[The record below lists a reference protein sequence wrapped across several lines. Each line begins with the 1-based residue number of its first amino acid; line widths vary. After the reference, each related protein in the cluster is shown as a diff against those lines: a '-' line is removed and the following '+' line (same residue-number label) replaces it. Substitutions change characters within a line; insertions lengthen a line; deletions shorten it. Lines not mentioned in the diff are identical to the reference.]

1 MTFDE
6 LLAEVIALLQRQ
18 GRVSYR
24 ALKLRFTLD
33 DDYLDGLK
41 DELIHAQ
48 RLAVDEDDRVLV
60 WIGPAAPHA
69 SGRAAVPPAVP
80 QSVTPE
86 VSTAAPSPPAT
97 PGPAAAERRQ
107 LTVMFCDL
115 VDSTRLAGQLDPED
129 LRDVVRA
136 YQAACAE
143 AVRHF
148 GGHIAQYLG
157 DGLLIYFGYPLAHE
171 DDAPRAVHTAL
182 AILEAM
188 QQLNSR
194 LERERRVRLAVRL
207 GIHTGLVVVG
217 EIGGGDRQE
226 QLALGETPNIA
237 ARLQR
242 LAAPD
247 TVVISAATQ
256 QLVQGLFTC
265 QALGTHALKG
275 VSQPIAVYQV
285 LGASAAQSR
294 FEATVTTGL
303 TPLVG
308 REEEVG
314 LLRRRWEQVAEGH
327 GQVVVLSGEAGIGK
341 SRLVQELRQWS
352 EHTGGRRL
360 TFRCSPYA
368 QQSALYPVIDHL
380 QRALQWQ
387 RDDTP
392 AAKLAKL
399 EQGLRGYR
407 LSQPEA
413 VPLFAA
419 LLSLPHPEAY
429 PPLTLSPQRQ
439 KQRTWEALVA
449 WLLEEA
455 ERQPVLA
462 IWEDLHWADPSTLEW
477 LGGLLEQVPTVR
489 LLTLLTHRPEFRPPW
504 PPRSHIIPLALT
516 RLTRPQIEAMV
527 TRMAGGKPLP
537 ATVVQQIVARTDGVP
552 LFVEE
557 LVKTVLETGLVQE
570 EADRYVLSGPLPALA
585 IPATLHDALM
595 ARLDRL
601 GPAKGVAQLGAVLGR
616 EFAYDL
622 LQAVAPMDEPTLQHS
637 LVQLVEAELLYQRGQ
652 PPQATY
658 IFKHALVQDAAYQSL
673 LRTTRQQYHQH
684 IAQMLESQFLE
695 TVETQPELV
704 AQHYTEAGRT
714 EQAIPY
720 WQRAGQQALQRLANL
735 EAVRHLS
742 TALELLASL
751 PETPA
756 RPRQELDLH
765 LALGPGLIAT
775 KGSGAWRSS
784 RPMPGPGRCVPR
796 SARHPSTF
804 QRCVAYGGS
813 I

>member
-6 LLAEVIALLQRQ
+6 LLAEVITLLQRQ

-48 RLAVDEDDRVLV
+48 RLAVDEDGRVLV
-60 WIGPAAPHA
+60 WTGQTTPT
-69 SGRAAVPPAVP
+69 PAVAP
-80 QSVTPE
+80 PVPLAVSQSITPA
-86 VSTAAPSPPAT
+86 VSTAATSLPAT
-97 PGPAAAERRQ
+97 PAPAAAERRQ

-143 AVRHF
+143 AIRRF

-194 LERERRVRLAVRL
+194 LEREHRVRLAVRL

-217 EIGGGDRQE
+217 EMGGGDRQE

-237 ARLQR
+237 ARLQG

-265 QALGTHALKG
+265 HVLETHTLKG
-275 VSQPIAVYQV
+275 VSQPIVVYQV
-285 LGASAAQSR
+285 LEASAAQSR
-294 FEATVTTGL
+294 FEATVTAGL

-314 LLRRRWEQVAEGH
+314 LLRRRWEQVVEGH
-327 GQVVVLSGEAGIGK
+327 GQVVLLSGEAGIGK

-352 EHTGGRRL
+352 ERTGGRRL

-368 QQSALYPVIDHL
+368 QQSALYPLIDHL

-392 AAKLAKL
+392 AVKLAKL
-399 EQGLRGYR
+399 EQELRGYR
-407 LSQPEA
+407 LSQHET
-413 VPLFAA
+413 VPLLAA

-429 PPLTLSPQRQ
+429 PQLSLSPQRQ

-462 IWEDLHWADPSTLEW
+462 IWEDLHWADPSTIEW
-477 LGGLLEQVPTVR
+477 LGG
-489 LLTLLTHRPEFRPPW
+489 F
-504 PPRSHIIPLALT
+504 
-516 RLTRPQIEAMV
+516 
-527 TRMAGGKPLP
+527 
-537 ATVVQQIVARTDGVP
+537 
-552 LFVEE
+552 
-557 LVKTVLETGLVQE
+557 LVL
-570 EADRYVLSGPLPALA
+570 
-585 IPATLHDALM
+585 
-595 ARLDRL
+595 
-601 GPAKGVAQLGAVLGR
+601 QL
-616 EFAYDL
+616 
-622 LQAVAPMDEPTLQHS
+622 
-637 LVQLVEAELLYQRGQ
+637 
-652 PPQATY
+652 
-658 IFKHALVQDAAYQSL
+658 
-673 LRTTRQQYHQH
+673 
-684 IAQMLESQFLE
+684 
-695 TVETQPELV
+695 
-704 AQHYTEAGRT
+704 
-714 EQAIPY
+714 
-720 WQRAGQQALQRLANL
+720 
-735 EAVRHLS
+735 
-742 TALELLASL
+742 
-751 PETPA
+751 
-756 RPRQELDLH
+756 
-765 LALGPGLIAT
+765 
-775 KGSGAWRSS
+775 
-784 RPMPGPGRCVPR
+784 
-796 SARHPSTF
+796 
-804 QRCVAYGGS
+804 
-813 I
+813 